1 MEKKGSN
8 GTLTTV
14 LTVLGVG
21 AGALVVYKI
30 FSPSSPAAPVKVPAK
45 VPAAGPTAS
54 AAPAAAPGTLP
65 TVPISRGPAYQKWA
79 AAIQQVN
86 QDYLSGKIGFP
97 ASQAKLNDMRLAI
110 NQDYVNNQLTS
121 NDLDDLSSDIATYGG

>member
-1 MEKKGSN
+1 MAKKGSN

-14 LTVLGVG
+14 LAVLGVG

-45 VPAAGPTAS
+45 VPAAGPTAVV
-54 AAPAAAPGTLP
+54 PAAAPGTLP
-65 TVPISRGPAYQKWA
+65 TVPISRGQAYQKWA